1 MGRNSYLCENNL
13 LMKFKYILTIVC
25 AVLGM
30 SLLLSSCNK
39 DENIKGKDGY
49 FEAVVVSG
57 SQTSGARVVIEMNKA
72 LDRALPNNSKKTVQY
87 TDENVKLALD
97 ACQEIILK
105 YIMWTA
111 PDTQVAL
118 IWYDA
123 SNKSNNKS
131 VQTWTLLRV

>member
-1 MGRNSYLCENNL
+1 
-13 LMKFKYILTIVC
+13 
-25 AVLGM
+25 M

-87 TDENVKLALD
+87 TDENVKFALD
-97 ACQEIILK
+97 ACQ
-105 YIMWTA
+105 
-111 PDTQVAL
+111 V
-118 IWYDA
+118 
-123 SNKSNNKS
+123 
-131 VQTWTLLRV
+131 